1 MAGRSPAGQRVWGV
15 ACDLFYQEG
24 IRAVG
29 VAEIAERSG
38 VGKPSIY
45 RSFESKDHLAVAYV
59 KAQAD
64 PPRDWLEAARR
75 ACPGDPLAQLRH
87 VIGAIADRISE
98 PDFRGCPL
106 ANACVEFPDRDHP
119 VHRTAGGLKA
129 EYLEMLAELIAPLPV
144 RDPQGLAYML
154 QMLVEGAN
162 VTTQI
167 FSAERSAAALKEA
180 AERIIQ
186 SFLDADAPSAPG
198 SSCGA
203 VAP

>member
-1 MAGRSPAGQRVWGV
+1 MEARSPAGQRVWNV
-15 ACDLFYQEG
+15 ACDLFYREG
-24 IRAVG
+24 IRSVG

-45 RSFESKDHLAVAYV
+45 RNFESKDRLAVAYV
-59 KAQAD
+59 EAQAA
-64 PPRDWLEAARR
+64 PPRTWLEEARA
-75 ACPGDPLAQLRH
+75 ACPDDPSAQLEY

-106 ANACVEFPDRDHP
+106 ANACVEFPDREHP
-119 VHRTAGGLKA
+119 VHRKAGALKA
-129 EYLEMLAELIAPLPV
+129 EYLEMLVELVAPLPV

-167 FSAERSAAALKEA
+167 FSADRSAAALKEA
-180 AERIIQ
+180 ATRIIR
-186 SFLDADAPSAPG
+186 SYLDQ
-198 SSCGA
+198 
-203 VAP
+203 

>member
-1 MAGRSPAGQRVWGV
+1 MEVRSPTGQRVWGV
-15 ACDLFYQEG
+15 ACDLFYREG

-45 RSFESKDHLAVAYV
+45 RSFESKEQLAVTYV
-59 KAQAD
+59 QAQAA
-64 PPRDWLEAARR
+64 PSHAWLDAARA
-75 ACPGDPLAQLRH
+75 ACPDDPKAQLRH
-87 VIGAIADRISE
+87 VIDALADRISE
-98 PDFRGCPL
+98 PGFRGCPL

-119 VHRTAGGLKA
+119 VHRTAGALKA
-129 EYLEMLAELIAPLPV
+129 EYLEMLAELVAPLPV

-162 VTTQI
+162 VSTQI

-180 AERIIQ
+180 AERLIR
-186 SFLDADAPSAPG
+186 SFMDR
-198 SSCGA
+198 
-203 VAP
+203 